1 MRKICLTLNDS
12 GGMTPEKRESSNNFI
27 KAYMSKMPAF
37 LLHLFIAVLY
47 AELTVQAQQ
56 PKPSPSPQGSVQHTP
71 QAKTQAEYADYN
83 TAYTISTGAAMEKA
97 ANDFAARY
105 PESELRSYLYAKAMH
120 NYQAENNPPK
130 MLAMGEKVL
139 TYDPDNSIA
148 LVLTATVLS
157 DDLMENDP
165 EAARKVAEIR
175 KNAGLAL
182 QTIDT
187 SFVPPTSATAEQ
199 TKAYKDTLRSMAH
212 SAIGIMSLKEKDNVK
227 AEAELKLSADLVSA
241 APDPYIWY
249 HLALAQDHQGKYAE
263 ALQSVQK
270 ALNYTSSNPEL
281 GKLAAGERD
290 RLVLLTRRETPAGQ
304 QAPGNSS
311 QPPR

>member
-1 MRKICLTLNDS
+1 MNKLPPIPLLS
-12 GGMTPEKRESSNNFI
+12 
-27 KAYMSKMPAF
+27 F
-37 LLHLFIAVLY
+37 LAILY
-47 AELTVQAQQ
+47 TALPVQAQP
-56 PKPSPSPQGSVQHTP
+56 PKPTPYPQAAVQHTP

-83 TAYTISTGAAMEKA
+83 TAYAIATGAPMEKA

-139 TYDPDNSIA
+139 TYDPDNTMA

-157 DDLMENDP
+157 DGLAENDP
-165 EAARKVAEIR
+165 DADRKVEEIR
-175 KNAGLAL
+175 KNAGRAL

-187 SFVPPTSATAEQ
+187 SFVPPASATAEQ
-199 TKAYKDTLRSMAH
+199 TKTYKDTLRSMAH
-212 SAIGIMSLKEKDNVK
+212 SALGIMSLKEKDDAK

-290 RLVLLTRRETPAGQ
+290 RLILLTRRETPAGQ

>member
-1 MRKICLTLNDS
+1 VDPTKIY
-12 GGMTPEKRESSNNFI
+12 K
-27 KAYMSKMPAF
+27 KAYMNKLWLRSF
-37 LLHLFIAVLY
+37 LLYVIALP
-47 AELTVQAQQ
+47 LLAQQ
-56 PKPSPSPQGSVQHTP
+56 PSPSPSPQAAVQHTP
-71 QAKTQAEYADYN
+71 QAKTKAEYADYN
-83 TAYTISTGAAMEKA
+83 AAYAIATGPAMEKA

-120 NYQAENNPPK
+120 NYQAENNPAR

-157 DDLMENDP
+157 DDLVENDP
-165 EAARKVAEIR
+165 EGARKVTEIR
-175 KNAGLAL
+175 KNAGRAL
-182 QTIDT
+182 QTIDS
-187 SFVPPTSATAEQ
+187 SFLPPSGASAEQ
-199 TKAYKDTLRSMAH
+199 IKTYKDTLRSMAH
-212 SAIGIMSLKEKDNVK
+212 SAIGIMNLKEKDDAK
-227 AEAELKLSADLVSA
+227 AEAELKISADLLSA

-249 HLALAQDHQGKYAE
+249 HMALAQDHQGKYAE

>member
-1 MRKICLTLNDS
+1 VAHSEAGESEPGKNES
-12 GGMTPEKRESSNNFI
+12 EKV
-27 KAYMSKMPAF
+27 YMNKLPPIP
-37 LLHLFIAVLY
+37 LLSLLAILY
-47 AELTVQAQQ
+47 TALPVQAQQ
-56 PKPSPSPQGSVQHTP
+56 PKPSPSPQAAVQHTP

-83 TAYTISTGAAMEKA
+83 TANAITTGAAMEKA

-105 PESELRSYLYAKAMH
+105 PDSELRSILYSKAMH
-120 NYQAENNPPK
+120 NYEAENNPAR

-139 TYDPDNSIA
+139 TYDPDNSVA

-157 DDLMENDP
+157 DDLAENDP
-165 EAARKVAEIR
+165 EGARKVAEIR
-175 KNAGLAL
+175 KNAGRAL
-182 QTIDT
+182 QTIDS
-187 SFVPPTSATAEQ
+187 SFLPPGGATAEQ
-199 TKAYKDTLRSMAH
+199 IKTYKDTLRSMAH
-212 SAIGIMSLKEKDNVK
+212 SAIGIMSLKEKDDAK
-227 AEAELKLSADLVSA
+227 AEAELKISADLVSA

-270 ALNYTSSNPEL
+270 ALNYTGSNPEL

-290 RLVLLTRRETPAGQ
+290 RLVLLTHRETPAGQ

>member
-1 MRKICLTLNDS
+1 MNKLPPILLLS
-12 GGMTPEKRESSNNFI
+12 FVAI
-27 KAYMSKMPAF
+27 LYMALPA
-37 LLHLFIAVLY
+37 L
-47 AELTVQAQQ
+47 AQQ
-56 PKPSPSPQGSVQHTP
+56 PKPSASPQAAVPHTP

-83 TAYTISTGAAMEKA
+83 TANAITTGAAMEKA
-97 ANDFAARY
+97 ADDFAARY
-105 PESELRSYLYAKAMH
+105 PESELRSILYSKAMH
-120 NYQAENNPPK
+120 NYQAENNPAK

-139 TYDPDNSIA
+139 TYDPDNSVA

-157 DDLMENDP
+157 DDLLENDP
-165 EAARKVAEIR
+165 DSARKVAEIR
-175 KNAGLAL
+175 KNAGRAL
-182 QTIDT
+182 QTIDS
-187 SFVPPTSATAEQ
+187 SFVPPSGATADQ
-199 TKAYKDTLRSMAH
+199 IKTYKDTLRSMAH
-212 SAIGIMSLKEKDNVK
+212 SAIGIMSLKEKDDAK
-227 AEAELKLSADLVSA
+227 AEAELKLSADLLSA

-304 QAPGNSS
+304 QPPGNSS

>member
-1 MRKICLTLNDS
+1 VDPTKIY
-12 GGMTPEKRESSNNFI
+12 K
-27 KAYMSKMPAF
+27 KAYMNKLWLRSF
-37 LLHLFIAVLY
+37 LLYVIALPM
-47 AELTVQAQQ
+47 LAQQ
-56 PKPSPSPQGSVQHTP
+56 PSPSPSPQAAVRHTP
-71 QAKTQAEYADYN
+71 QAKTKAEYADYN
-83 TAYTISTGAAMEKA
+83 TAYAIATGAAMEKA

-120 NYQAENNPPK
+120 NYQAENNPAR

-157 DDLMENDP
+157 DDLVENDP
-165 EAARKVAEIR
+165 EGARKVAEIR
-175 KNAGLAL
+175 KNAGRAL
-182 QTIDT
+182 QTIDS
-187 SFVPPTSATAEQ
+187 SFLPPSGATAEQ
-199 TKAYKDTLRSMAH
+199 IKTYKDTLRSMAH
-212 SAIGIMSLKEKDNVK
+212 SAIGIMNLKEKDDAK
-227 AEAELKLSADLVSA
+227 AEAELKLSADLLSS

-290 RLVLLTRRETPAGQ
+290 RLVLLTRRETPTGQ

>member
-1 MRKICLTLNDS
+1 MNKLPLIPLLS
-12 GGMTPEKRESSNNFI
+12 
-27 KAYMSKMPAF
+27 F
-37 LLHLFIAVLY
+37 LAILY
-47 AELTVQAQQ
+47 TALPVQAQQ
-56 PKPSPSPQGSVQHTP
+56 PKPSPSPQAAVQHTP

-83 TAYTISTGAAMEKA
+83 TANAITTGAAMEKA

-105 PESELRSYLYAKAMH
+105 PDSELRSILYSKAMH
-120 NYQAENNPPK
+120 NYQAENNPAR

-157 DDLMENDP
+157 DDLAENDP
-165 EAARKVAEIR
+165 EGARKVTEIR
-175 KNAGLAL
+175 KNAERAL
-182 QTIDT
+182 KTIDS
-187 SFVPPTSATAEQ
+187 SFLPPSGASAEQ
-199 TKAYKDTLRSMAH
+199 IKTYKDTLRSMAH
-212 SAIGIMSLKEKDNVK
+212 SALGIMSLKEKDDAK
-227 AEAELKLSADLVSA
+227 AEAELKLSTDLVSA

-249 HLALAQDHQGKYAE
+249 HLALAQDHQRKYAE
-263 ALQSVQK
+263 ALQSVEK

-290 RLVLLTRRETPAGQ
+290 RLVLLTRGETPAGQ